1 MRNAGRTLNR
11 CALETCFSMEFPC
24 LLVLHK
30 AYQLRKMK
38 MYYLLPGQ
46 NFHKCRTKSIA
57 YPFPILGT
65 LDGSVPLWALPLWEF
80 SPFLTACGLIAKS
93 CPTLFDLMDH
103 SPSGSSVHGIS
114 QARIL
119 KWVAI
124 SFSRGSS
131 QPRDRIQ
138 VSCIAGRLFTVWA
151 TREVLST
158 GDLDKTKFKRPTSF
172 RLTELLVTIVFN
184 ICSFHTILN
193 MTCMRTVM
201 TSNWFS
207 IQCFCQDTYLIFT

>member
-1 MRNAGRTLNR
+1 
-11 CALETCFSMEFPC
+11 
-24 LLVLHK
+24 
-30 AYQLRKMK
+30 MK

-57 YPFPILGT
+57 YPSLPILGT
-65 LDGSVPLWALPLWEF
+65 LDGSVLLWALPLWEF

-207 IQCFCQDTYLIFT
+207 IQCFCQDTYLVFT

>member
-1 MRNAGRTLNR
+1 MRNGSRTLNR

-24 LLVLHK
+24 LLVLYK

-57 YPFPILGT
+57 YPSLPILGT
-65 LDGSVPLWALPLWEF
+65 LDGSVLLWALPLWEF
-80 SPFLTACGLIAKS
+80 SPFFTACCLIAKS
-93 CPTLFDLMDH
+93 CLTLFDLMDH

-131 QPRDRIQ
+131 QPRDQIQ
-138 VSCIAGRLFTVWA
+138 VSCIANSSPSEPPGKSFPLETLTTQKLKDLLLLGWLNCWLQLFLIYA
-151 TREVLST
+151 
-158 GDLDKTKFKRPTSF
+158 
-172 RLTELLVTIVFN
+172 VF
-184 ICSFHTILN
+184 IL
-193 MTCMRTVM
+193 
-201 TSNWFS
+201 F
-207 IQCFCQDTYLIFT
+207 

>member
-1 MRNAGRTLNR
+1 MRNTGRTLNR

-46 NFHKCRTKSIA
+46 NFYKCRPKYIT
-57 YPFPILGT
+57 YPSLPILGT
-65 LDGSVPLWALPLWEF
+65 LDGSVLLWALPLWES
-80 SPFLTACGLIAKS
+80 SPFFTACLIAKS
-93 CPTLFDLMDH
+93 YPTLFDLMDC
-103 SPSGSSVHGIS
+103 SASGSSVHGIF

-124 SFSRGSS
+124 SFPRGSS
-131 QPRDRIQ
+131 QPRDWIQ
-138 VSCIAGRLFTVWA
+138 VSCITGRLFTVWA
-151 TREVLST
+151 PRDILST

-172 RLTELLVTIVFN
+172 RLTKLLVTIVFN

-201 TSNWFS
+201 TSNWFG
-207 IQCFCQDTYLIFT
+207 IQCFCQDTYLVFT